1 MSHFSTVKTEL
12 RDRESLLA
20 ALRDLGQEPSSGEQ
34 PVRGYRGQT
43 VTADLC
49 CPQSEGGDIG
59 FRWNS
64 AEQRYELVT
73 DLDLWKQSVPVER
86 FLAQLTQR
94 YALQSILRSSA
105 EEGYQVAEQRQQA
118 DGSIELVV
126 TRWQGGAA
134 SILHWLFAQSLP
146 QRQRLLPMAWSLCSG
161 VPCVRKRCGWMKSFA
176 LVAATAPMWRATP
189 SWWSRTT
196 DAPA

>member
-1 MSHFSTVKTEL
+1 MSHFSTGKTEL

-20 ALRDLGQEPSSGEQ
+20 ALRDLGQEPSAGEQ

-64 AEQRYELVT
+64 AEQHYELVT

-126 TRWQGGAA
+126 TRWQG
-134 SILHWLFAQSLP
+134 
-146 QRQRLLPMAWSLCSG
+146 
-161 VPCVRKRCGWMKSFA
+161 
-176 LVAATAPMWRATP
+176 
-189 SWWSRTT
+189 
-196 DAPA
+196 

>member
-20 ALRDLGQEPSSGEQ
+20 ALRDLGQEPSTGEQ

-43 VTADLC
+43 VITDLC

-64 AEQRYELVT
+64 AEQHYELVT
-73 DLDLWKQSVPVER
+73 DLDLWKQTVPVER

-126 TRWQGGAA
+126 TRWQG
-134 SILHWLFAQSLP
+134 
-146 QRQRLLPMAWSLCSG
+146 
-161 VPCVRKRCGWMKSFA
+161 
-176 LVAATAPMWRATP
+176 
-189 SWWSRTT
+189 
-196 DAPA
+196 

>member
-20 ALRDLGQEPSSGEQ
+20 ALRDLGQEPSAGEQ

-64 AEQRYELVT
+64 AEQHYELVT

-94 YALQSILRSSA
+94 YALQSILRSSV
-105 EEGYQVAEQRQQA
+105 EEGYQVAEQREQA

-126 TRWQGGAA
+126 TRWQG
-134 SILHWLFAQSLP
+134 
-146 QRQRLLPMAWSLCSG
+146 
-161 VPCVRKRCGWMKSFA
+161 
-176 LVAATAPMWRATP
+176 
-189 SWWSRTT
+189 
-196 DAPA
+196 

>member
-20 ALRDLGQEPSSGEQ
+20 ALRDLGQEPSAGEQ

-64 AEQRYELVT
+64 AEQHYELVT

-126 TRWQGGAA
+126 SRWQG
-134 SILHWLFAQSLP
+134 
-146 QRQRLLPMAWSLCSG
+146 
-161 VPCVRKRCGWMKSFA
+161 
-176 LVAATAPMWRATP
+176 
-189 SWWSRTT
+189 
-196 DAPA
+196 

>member
-20 ALRDLGQEPSSGEQ
+20 ALRDLGQEPSAGEQ

-49 CPQSEGGDIG
+49 CQQSEGGDIG

-64 AEQRYELVT
+64 AEQHYELVT
-73 DLDLWKQSVPVER
+73 DLDLWKQTVPVER

-94 YALQSILRSSA
+94 YALQSILRSST

-126 TRWQGGAA
+126 TRWQG
-134 SILHWLFAQSLP
+134 
-146 QRQRLLPMAWSLCSG
+146 
-161 VPCVRKRCGWMKSFA
+161 
-176 LVAATAPMWRATP
+176 
-189 SWWSRTT
+189 
-196 DAPA
+196 

>member
-20 ALRDLGQEPSSGEQ
+20 ALRDLGQEPSTGEQ

-64 AEQRYELVT
+64 AEQHYELVT
-73 DLDLWKQSVPVER
+73 DLELWKQTVPVER

-126 TRWQGGAA
+126 TRWQG
-134 SILHWLFAQSLP
+134 
-146 QRQRLLPMAWSLCSG
+146 
-161 VPCVRKRCGWMKSFA
+161 
-176 LVAATAPMWRATP
+176 
-189 SWWSRTT
+189 
-196 DAPA
+196 